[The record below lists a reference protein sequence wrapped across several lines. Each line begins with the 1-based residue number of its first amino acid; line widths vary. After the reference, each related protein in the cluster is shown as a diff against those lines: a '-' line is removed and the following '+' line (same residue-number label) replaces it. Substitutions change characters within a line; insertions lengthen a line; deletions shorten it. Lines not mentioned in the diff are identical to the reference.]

1 MPARMR
7 QVLPTTTKTYST
19 NTEVDFVIIG
29 SGVAGGSVAREL
41 TAAGFDVV
49 ILEQGRDV
57 PPEDMEHDELGA
69 FRWPRWTNDPALS
82 PQTYRKTPSDKAE
95 KHMFA
100 RYAKAVGGTTF
111 HFTGNY
117 WRFRPIDFHEFSKRG
132 GVPGANLADWPIT
145 YEELEPYYSAV
156 EWAVGVS
163 GETPTDPREPMRS
176 KPFPLPPLNVTGPGV
191 LLEVGAKKLGWS
203 SKAAT
208 MAILS
213 REYKGRQPC
222 HNCGFCLGF
231 PCEWGAKSG
240 ANYTMIPEA
249 LKSGRCELRTHS
261 YVRKIETDNTGK
273 VTGVIYFDKD
283 KKEVVQRAKAVVL
296 SANGAE
302 TPRLLLMSK
311 SNRFPNGLANS
322 SGVVGKNFMFNGG
335 ASSDGEFEHEIE
347 AHKGPV
353 VTRIT
358 QEHYDIFE
366 ASGVHEATG
375 LIGGGG
381 FDMRIS
387 NPALMRTMSMPAD
400 GPQWGAE
407 FKKAMRTWFLNSV
420 TAAGHTTQLPVE
432 TNSISLDPE
441 LKDAWGL
448 PSIRVTFKEH
458 EHDLKLYKYFQDRG
472 VELLTAA
479 GATKIHSRPITD
491 APSQTVHLLG
501 TARMGNDPKTS
512 VIDKYHRAHD
522 VKNLFIVDG
531 SSFVTSGRGQPTMTI
546 QALAFRAADHIA
558 QFAKKR
564 EI

>member
-1 MPARMR
+1 MRPTQPAA
-7 QVLPTTTKTYST
+7 TKTYST

-29 SGVAGGSVAREL
+29 SGVSGGSVAREL
-41 TAAGFDVV
+41 TSKGFDVV
-49 ILEQGRDV
+49 LLEQGRNV

-82 PQTYRKTPSDKAE
+82 PQTYRKTPAEKAE
-95 KHMFA
+95 KKQYV
-100 RYAKAVGGTTF
+100 RYARAVGGTTL

-117 WRFRPIDFHEFSKRG
+117 WRFRPIDFMEYSKRG

-163 GETPTDPREPMRS
+163 GEASDAPGEPMRS
-176 KPFPLPPLNVTGPGV
+176 KPYPLPPINVTGPGV

-203 SKAAT
+203 SKAAP

-213 REYKGRQPC
+213 REYNGRQPC

-249 LKSGRCELRTHS
+249 LKSGRCELRTNS
-261 YVRKIETDNTGK
+261 YVRKIETDNTGR
-273 VTGVIYFDKD
+273 VTGVIYFNKD

-296 SANGAE
+296 CANGAE
-302 TPRLLLMSK
+302 TPRLLLNSK

-322 SGVVGKNFMFNGG
+322 SGVVGKHFMFNG
-335 ASSDGEFEHEIE
+335 AANSDGEFEHEIH

-358 QEHYDIFE
+358 QQHYELDP
-366 ASGVHEATG
+366 TLN

-381 FDMRIS
+381 FDFRIS
-387 NPALMRTMSMPAD
+387 NPALLRTMSMPAD
-400 GPQWGAE
+400 GPQWGGE
-407 FKKAMRTWFLNSV
+407 FKKAMRQWFLNSV
-420 TAAGHTTQLPVE
+420 TCAGHTTSLPVE
-432 TNSISLDPE
+432 TNSVSLDPE
-441 LKDAWGL
+441 LKDAWGV
-448 PSIRVTFKEH
+448 SAMRITFKEH
-458 EHDLKLYKYFQDRG
+458 EHDLRLYNYFAERG
-472 VELLTAA
+472 RELLTAA
-479 GATKIHSRPITD
+479 GALKIHTRAITD
-491 APSQTVHLLG
+491 APNSTVHLLG
-501 TARMGNDPKTS
+501 TARMGNDPKSS
-512 VIDKYHRAHD
+512 VIDKFHRTHD